1 MINKMTGIVFS
12 GLVFGMMSGIV
23 SAADTAQSQN
33 DIAAAEHAQKKAASV
48 DGEWRDTGK
57 LIKQAK
63 AAQAEGNYAQAVK
76 LANKAER
83 QGELGYEQAHSQE
96 KLQIPSYLK

>member
-1 MINKMTGIVFS
+1 MISKITGIIFS
-12 GLVFGMMSGIV
+12 GLVFGMASSV
-23 SAADTAQSQN
+23 VWAADNTQAQSA
-33 DIAAAEHAQKKAASV
+33 IVAAENAQKKAASL

-57 LIKQAK
+57 IIEKAK
-63 AAQAEGNYAQAVK
+63 AAQAEGKYDQAVK

-96 KLQIPSYLK
+96 KCRSLLT